1 MKSII
6 RTVALLACLAALTL
20 TAAAVDGE
28 TLYNGEYCFSQADFS
43 ADPSVRLSGIFV
55 TGVPEDAVAAISLGG
70 RIIRAGDILPQDA
83 LDRLRLTPACS
94 ESCDAVLCYQ
104 PICGTALG
112 APSQLTIRIRSG
124 KNETPKAIDGELE
137 TYKNISND
145 GQLTGSDPEDGP
157 LTFRIAEKP
166 KRGAVKLQS
175 DGSYVY
181 TPDRNR
187 VGEDSFTFTVT
198 DDAGNVS
205 QPATVSIRILKPS
218 EATTFADV
226 DDVDQYEAMWL
237 SEQGLSGGRTVA
249 GVPCFCPKESVS
261 RAEFLVMAMELKGV
275 PVDDTLTVSGFA
287 DAEEAAAWMQPYLAC
302 AMRRGL
308 VSGESTEAG
317 LMFRP
322 NDPVTGQE
330 AAVMLQ
336 NLLRLP
342 ITAAVIP
349 SAGES
354 WAAASLQA
362 LSEAGVFMSAP
373 EAPLTR
379 SDAAQLL
386 RQIADLP

>member
-6 RTVALLACLAALTL
+6 RIALLLVCLSALCMG
-20 TAAAVDGE
+20 AAAADGE
-28 TLYNGEYCFSQADFS
+28 TLYTGEYCFNQSDFS
-43 ADPSVRLSGIFV
+43 NDPGVDLRGIFV
-55 TGVPEDAVAAISLGG
+55 TAVPEEKVAALMLGS
-70 RIIRAGDILPQDA
+70 RIIRAGDILPQNA
-83 LDRLRLTPACS
+83 LNELRMTPACT

-104 PICGTALG
+104 PICGCALG
-112 APSQLTIRIRSG
+112 APSQLTIRIQSG
-124 KNETPKAIDGELE
+124 KNETPKAIRGEFE
-137 TYKNISND
+137 TYKNVAND
-145 GQLTGSDPEDGP
+145 GTLTGSDPEGGP
-157 LTFRIAEKP
+157 LTFQLAEKP
-166 KRGAVKLQS
+166 KRGTVKIEP

-205 QPATVSIRILKPS
+205 QPAAVNIRILKPS
-218 EATTFADV
+218 EAMTFADV
-226 DDVDQYEAMWL
+226 ADNDQYEAMWL
-237 SEQGLSGGRTVA
+237 REQGLSGGRTVA
-249 GVPCFCPKESVS
+249 GVSCFCPQESVS

-275 PVDDTLTVSGFA
+275 PVDENLTVSGFA
-287 DAEEAAAWMQPYLAC
+287 DADEAAAWMQPYLAS

-308 VSGESTEAG
+308 VSGESTEDG
-317 LMFRP
+317 LIFRP

-342 ITAAVIP
+342 VTAAVIP
-349 SAGES
+349 SEDTS

-362 LSEAGVFMSAP
+362 LREAGVALSSP

-379 SDAAQLL
+379 QDTACLL
-386 RQIADLP
+386 RQIAELP

>member
-6 RTVALLACLAALTL
+6 RIAALLVCLAALTL
-20 TAAAVDGE
+20 TAAAADGE
-28 TLYNGEYCFSQADFS
+28 TLYTGEYCFSQSDFS
-43 ADPSVRLSGIFV
+43 ADPSVNLSGIFV
-55 TGVPEDAVAAISLGG
+55 TAVPEDAVAAVNLGG
-70 RIIRAGDILPQDA
+70 RTIRAGDILSQDV
-83 LDRLRLTPACS
+83 LDRLRLTPACK

-104 PICGTALG
+104 PICGHALG
-112 APSQLTIRIRSG
+112 APSQLTIRIQSG
-124 KNETPKAIDGELE
+124 KNETPKAINGEFE

-145 GQLTGSDPEDGP
+145 GTLTGSDPEDGP
-157 LTFRIAEKP
+157 LTFQLAEKP
-166 KRGAVKLQS
+166 KRGTVKLER

-181 TPDRNR
+181 TPDKNR
-187 VGEDSFTFTVT
+187 VGEDSFSFTVT

-205 QPATVSIRILKPS
+205 QPATVNIRILKPS
-218 EATTFADV
+218 DAMTFADV
-226 DDVDQYEAMWL
+226 ADVDQYEAMWL

-249 GVPCFCPKESVS
+249 GVPCFCPQEPVS
-261 RAEFLVMAMELKGV
+261 RAEFLVMAMELKSV
-275 PVDDTLTVSGFA
+275 PVDESLTVSGFT

-308 VSGESTEAG
+308 VSGEATEKG

-349 SAGES
+349 SSETS

-362 LSEAGVFMSAP
+362 LREAGIAMAAP

-379 SDAAQLL
+379 HDAASLL
-386 RQIADLP
+386 RQVADLP

>member
-1 MKSII
+1 MRSII
-6 RTVALLACLAALTL
+6 RIAALLVCLSALCL
-20 TAAAVDGE
+20 SAAAADGE

-43 ADPSVRLSGIFV
+43 TDPGAALSGIFV
-55 TGVPEDAVAAISLGG
+55 TAVPEDSVAAVSLGS
-70 RIIRAGDILPQDA
+70 RVIRAGDILPQDA

-104 PICGTALG
+104 PICGSALG
-112 APSQLTIRIRSG
+112 APSQLTIRIQSG
-124 KNETPKAIDGELE
+124 KNEAPKAIRGDFE
-137 TYKNISND
+137 TYKNVAND
-145 GQLTGSDPEDGP
+145 GTLSGADPEGGP
-157 LTFRIAEKP
+157 LTFRLAEPP
-166 KRGAVKLQS
+166 KRGTVKLAR

-181 TPDRNR
+181 TPDKNR
-187 VGEDSFTFTVT
+187 VGEDSFSFTVT

-205 QPATVSIRILKPS
+205 QPATVNIRILKPS
-218 EATTFADV
+218 EAMTFADV
-226 DDVDQYEAMWL
+226 EDTDQYEAMWMC
-237 SEQGLSGGRTVA
+237 EQGLSGGRTVA
-249 GVPCFCPKESVS
+249 GVSCFCPREPVT

-275 PVDDTLTVSGFA
+275 SVDEDLTVSGFT
-287 DAEEAAAWMQPYLAC
+287 DAEEAASWMQPYLAC

-308 VSGESTEAG
+308 VSGETTEDG
-317 LMFRP
+317 LVFRP

-349 SAGES
+349 SEEKS

-362 LSEAGVFMSAP
+362 LREAGIPMAEP
-373 EAPLTR
+373 EAALTR
-379 SDAAQLL
+379 HDTAQLL

>member
-6 RTVALLACLAALTL
+6 RIAALLVCLAALCL
-20 TAAAVDGE
+20 SAAAADGE
-28 TLYNGEYCFSQADFS
+28 TLYNGEYCFCQSDFC
-43 ADPSVRLSGIFV
+43 ADPSVNLSGIFV
-55 TGVPEDAVAAISLGG
+55 TAVPEADVASICLGG
-70 RIIRAGDILPQDA
+70 RVIRAGDILPQDA
-83 LDRLRLTPACS
+83 LDRLRLTPACR
-94 ESCDAVLCYQ
+94 ESRDAVLCYQ

-112 APSQLTIRIRSG
+112 APSQLTIRIQSG
-124 KNETPKAIDGELE
+124 KNETPKAIRGELE
-137 TYKNISND
+137 TYKNIAND
-145 GQLTGSDPEDGP
+145 GTLAGSDPENGP
-157 LTFRIAEKP
+157 LTFRLAEKP
-166 KRGAVKLQS
+166 RHGTVKLES

-181 TPDRNR
+181 TPARNR
-187 VGEDSFTFTVT
+187 VGEDSFSFTVT

-218 EATTFADV
+218 EAMTFADV
-226 DDVDQYEAMWL
+226 ADTDQYEAMWL
-237 SEQGLSGGRTVA
+237 REQGLSDGRTVA
-249 GVPCFCPKESVS
+249 GVPCFCPLEKVS

-275 PVDDTLTVSGFA
+275 PVDETLTVSGFA
-287 DAEEAAAWMQPYLAC
+287 DAQQAAAWMQPYLAC

-349 SAGES
+349 SSDIS

-362 LSEAGVFMSAP
+362 LREAGIFMAAP
-373 EAPLTR
+373 EEQLTR
-379 SDAAQLL
+379 QEAASLL
-386 RQIADLP
+386 RQVADLP

>member
-1 MKSII
+1 MKSILRI
-6 RTVALLACLAALTL
+6 AALLACLAALTL
-20 TAAAVDGE
+20 GAAAADGE
-28 TLYNGEYCFSQADFS
+28 TLYTGEYCFSQADFS

-55 TGVPEDAVAAISLGG
+55 TAVPEDAVAAICLGG
-70 RIIRAGDILPQDA
+70 RVIRAGDILPQDA
-83 LDRLRLTPACS
+83 LDRLRLTPACR

-104 PICGTALG
+104 PICGSALG
-112 APSQLTIRIRSG
+112 APSQFTVRIRSG
-124 KNETPKAIDGELE
+124 KNETPKAINGEFE

-145 GQLTGSDPEDGP
+145 GTLTGADPEGGP
-157 LTFRIAEKP
+157 LTFLLAERP
-166 KRGAVKLQS
+166 KRGTVKLER
-175 DGSYVY
+175 DGTYVY
-181 TPDRNR
+181 TPDKNR
-187 VGEDSFTFTVT
+187 VGEDSFSFTVT

-205 QPATVSIRILKPS
+205 QPATVNIRILKPS

-226 DDVDQYEAMWL
+226 ADVDQYEAMWL

-249 GVPCFCPKESVS
+249 GVPCFCPQEKVS

-275 PVDDTLTVSGFA
+275 PVDGTLTVSGFA

-308 VSGESTEAG
+308 VSGEATEAG

-342 ITAAVIP
+342 ITAAVVP
-349 SAGES
+349 SSEVS

-362 LSEAGVFMSAP
+362 LREAGVAVNAP

-379 SDAAQLL
+379 HEAARLL